1 MQGTVTKLGVSKN
14 LKPILYIDGKLY
26 FAGKCD
32 ISELAV
38 GDLISFE
45 GHAFSED
52 GKLWGL
58 DKWGKLPKPTQFAGN
73 GTQGGP
79 GTRPTTPSGSLDE
92 PVLRFISNCVGN
104 AISAGMCTAPDQI
117 EKWVSAARNAIT
129 AQTKGDNDEQF

>member
-14 LKPILYIDGKLY
+14 GKPIIYVDGKLY

-32 ISELAV
+32 ISELVV

-45 GHAFSED
+45 GHAFSDD

-58 DKWGKLPKPTQFAGN
+58 DKWGKLPKPN
-73 GTQGGP
+73 GTTFQESANRAMP
-79 GTRPTTPSGSLDE
+79 RPTTPTGSLDE
-92 PVLRFISNCVGN
+92 PVLRFISNCVGS
-104 AISAGMCTAPDQI
+104 AITAGTIKDPADI
-117 EKWVSAARNAIT
+117 ERWVSAARNAIT